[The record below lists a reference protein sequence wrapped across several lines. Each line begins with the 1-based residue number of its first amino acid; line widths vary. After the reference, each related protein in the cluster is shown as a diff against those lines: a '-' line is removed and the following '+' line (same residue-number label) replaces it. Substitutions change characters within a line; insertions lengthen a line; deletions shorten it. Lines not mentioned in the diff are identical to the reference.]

1 MSAIITP
8 LASLLDVQTALPITM
23 NPAKASTMKDFI
35 MPGVDTMKYLDYFD
49 EYINKHMVD
58 GYGKDVTDD
67 KVQLFSLPTYIQ
79 DTSGMFNN
87 VADIYDN
94 ALAVLYLTMRGSSL
108 IASRLLSTMVYNMC
122 MEGYNPTQLTPNA
135 RLLNYVGL
143 RPRYWQ
149 TMGRRALGQAPLYPF
164 SRDNYYDTGNNMYLG
179 IAMCR
184 YVLKFTLDAATHK
197 LLARAIYDIWC
208 FASVVGWCS
217 KGKYHGFI
225 GRPLRPD
232 GEGTYL
238 SIEHNIDAFSMI
250 TLFELVLV
258 GTSIDELGTLNIPT
272 TKYNFNDII
281 PATTT
286 AVATLVDIKTKLAF
300 QKTEIR
306 KLVESLFLTG
316 KGDRMNSYATGTGK
330 CSETNTINSTD
341 PSPTDAVTWNF
352 LSGVDPNADRK
363 NKSLQWSV
371 SDLVKDN
378 IWENR
383 VYTGLIFSSNGTGIQ
398 WENTGSG
405 ILAYLKFMYL
415 RSTATDAVASNYEV
429 PPDLAK
435 MMKAT
440 AAIGRSIVNLLN
452 IQRYGGIP
460 ASFEGQ
466 GTIDIENSGFNWSYY
481 AYPHTAST
489 MWCAMGLRYLQSE
502 YDETF
507 NPYGVVSGKFVNG
520 VQSPNAA
527 FAWTQNIKYPI
538 SCELLKIKNV
548 NIPLDECLQPVP
560 NNMKQSLC
568 GSETITPQ
576 CFNSYNLNV
585 FCGLLGD
592 ARNPGDPSENV
603 PIHEALTRNPDGVYC
618 NAPGFTICDDIP
630 LMARGATRLYYDTYK
645 DCGGICSKADDQTE
659 TWKNGFCN
667 FVTCGIQ

>member
-1 MSAIITP
+1 
-8 LASLLDVQTALPITM
+8 
-23 NPAKASTMKDFI
+23 
-35 MPGVDTMKYLDYFD
+35 
-49 EYINKHMVD
+49 
-58 GYGKDVTDD
+58 
-67 KVQLFSLPTYIQ
+67 
-79 DTSGMFNN
+79 
-87 VADIYDN
+87 
-94 ALAVLYLTMRGSSL
+94 
-108 IASRLLSTMVYNMC
+108 
-122 MEGYNPTQLTPNA
+122 
-135 RLLNYVGL
+135 
-143 RPRYWQ
+143 
-149 TMGRRALGQAPLYPF
+149 
-164 SRDNYYDTGNNMYLG
+164 MYLG

-429 PPDLAK
+429 PADLAK

-452 IQRYGGIP
+452 IQRSGGIP